1 MPSEVC
7 NLGEGRGPVRSELFD
22 RARTVKSRGSA
33 IRARHPT
40 RSFFNILES
49 AVPAFVSL
57 GSKISVKISSFS
69 GQLVFILFKAI
80 FIQNISIPVHIISKW
95 TLTSSKHVLLHV
107 LISSKIVA
115 KIIIWPKPVQVSG
128 EHFLLLPVHCWPLG
142 HVIKPVE
149 LVALAKLV

>member
-7 NLGEGRGPVRSELFD
+7 NLGKGRGPVRSKLFD
-22 RARTVKSRGSA
+22 RARAIKSGGSA
-33 IRARHPT
+33 IGTRQPT
-40 RSFFNILES
+40 GSFFNILKS
-49 AVPAFVSL
+49 TIPPFVSL

-69 GQLVFILFKAI
+69 VQLMFILFKAI
-80 FIQNISIPVHIISKW
+80 FIENISVPVHFISKW
-95 TLTSSKHVLLHV
+95 TLTSSQHVLLRV

-128 EHFLLLPVHCWPLG
+128 EHFLLLPVHWWPLG